1 MATIFASV
9 PLLPDLYV
17 GLLFCQSDDLVTYSG
32 LHNQI
37 FLNEEGYFIKTQ
49 YPDYGSFLELL
60 DGFMPVCKNRLNLV
74 CITDDKM
81 TIKNIAFEG
90 VANKNNIGM
99 LQYPPLRE
107 RNIENIKKATKIF
120 LGIVQ
125 SIGSKE
131 NRSLSDYFAEL
142 DRDYLNQADWKTVH
156 RTDAAKIYYRST
168 INDA

>member
-60 DGFMPVCKNRLNLV
+60 DGFMPVCKNRLNLI

-90 VANKNNIGM
+90 VTNKNNIGM
-99 LQYPPLRE
+99 SEYRVIVDKNL
-107 RNIENIKKATKIF
+107 ENIKKATKIF

-142 DRDYLNQADWKTVH
+142 DRDYMNQADWKTVH